1 MAGDPAPDGT
11 TSTKDLAQ
19 VFDRAAPR
27 YDRTGVA
34 FFGPI
39 GERLVRG
46 LKLSEGQSVLD
57 VGCGQGACTVP
68 AARAVGPTGSVVGL
82 DVAPAMVDGARAELA
97 EEKLDNAW
105 VTVGDA
111 SAPPYPPASFDAVVA
126 GLMVFMLPEPA
137 QAIRRYRTLL
147 RPRGIL
153 AMSTFGVDDP
163 AFFHVTD
170 AVVPFVEGGMPPVPG
185 RTGNPL
191 RSKDGIRDLLADAG
205 FSEVRIDDET
215 LELEFRDTAQWWDWL
230 WQTAGR
236 MVLERVPEQRLGD
249 ARAAAAARMEEIRAD
264 RGRLLVRWNVW
275 YTYAVAR

>member
-1 MAGDPAPDGT
+1 MAGDPAADT
-11 TSTKDLAQ
+11 TMSTSELAQ

-46 LKLSEGQSVLD
+46 LNLSEGQSVLD

-68 AARAVGPTGSVVGL
+68 AAHAVGPTGPVVGI
-82 DVAPAMVDGARAELA
+82 DVASAMVDGARAELA
-97 EEKLDNAW
+97 DEMLDNAS

-111 SAPPYPPASFDAVVA
+111 SDPPYPAESFDAVVA
-126 GLMVFMLPEPA
+126 GLMIFLLPDPRG
-137 QAIRRYRTLL
+137 AIRRYRTLL
-147 RPRGIL
+147 RPDGVL
-153 AMSTFGVDDP
+153 GMSTFGVDDP

-170 AVVPFVEGGMPPVPG
+170 AVVPFVVGGMPPVPG

-191 RSKDGIRDLLADAG
+191 RSKEGIRELLIDSGFAD
-205 FSEVRIDDET
+205 VRIDDET

-236 MVLERVPEQRLGD
+236 MVLERVPEQRLCD
-249 ARAAAAARMEEIRAD
+249 AQSAAASRMEEIRAD
-264 RGRLLVRWNVW
+264 RGRLLVRWNIW
-275 YTYAVAR
+275 YTYAVVR

>member
-1 MAGDPAPDGT
+1 
-11 TSTKDLAQ
+11 
-19 VFDRAAPR
+19 
-27 YDRTGVA
+27 
-34 FFGPI
+34 
-39 GERLVRG
+39 
-46 LKLSEGQSVLD
+46 
-57 VGCGQGACTVP
+57 
-68 AARAVGPTGSVVGL
+68 
-82 DVAPAMVDGARAELA
+82 
-97 EEKLDNAW
+97 
-105 VTVGDA
+105 
-111 SAPPYPPASFDAVVA
+111 
-126 GLMVFMLPEPA
+126 
-137 QAIRRYRTLL
+137 
-147 RPRGIL
+147 
-153 AMSTFGVDDP
+153 MSTFGVGDP